1 MAERAPK
8 VALTDLVRGVWR
20 RRKWLALAAFIPPL
34 VIGVSVVLFMPSL
47 YRAAATV
54 LVDRQQVPE
63 TLVAPTV
70 TTALETRLQT
80 ISQEILGR
88 SRLEALIA
96 RFNLYPELRKQIS
109 AEELLDRMRSD
120 IRLDVKGVDIKGGR
134 EATVAFT
141 LSYLG
146 SRPETVAE
154 VANTLVS
161 FYIEENANIRER
173 QASGTAEFLRVQL
186 DGTKKRLDE
195 QEREVSDFKRRHLGE
210 LPQQMEAN
218 LAALERL
225 QMQLRVNAD
234 SQARAEERRRFVAA
248 QLDEAGSTTAAGSPE
263 VPPTRL
269 ARLRQE
275 LTELRARYSDR
286 YPDVI
291 QTEAEIARITRE
303 MAESKSRGAPPAETA
318 VVLSPYALRL
328 RQALTEAD
336 AELKLLRSEGARLR
350 AEIGSYQ
357 QRVEKVPQREQEFRE
372 LARDYETTREFYQ
385 SLLKRH
391 EEAQVAE
398 SMERRQKGE
407 QFRILEPA
415 VPPKRPV
422 ASRTRLMLVALA
434 ASAALA
440 AAVAYVAEQLDT
452 SFHTPEELTRYTA
465 ARLLISVPP
474 IVTDTDVTRRR
485 LRFCMAGAAAC
496 VGVVALVAASY
507 LVAHGNEYL
516 VWLIARR
523 TS

>member
-1 MAERAPK
+1 MAERAAK
-8 VALTDLVRGVWR
+8 VSTVDWVRGVWR
-20 RRKWLALAAFIPPL
+20 RRKWLALLAFAAPAT
-34 VIGVSVVLFMPSL
+34 VGVSVVIFMPSL

-96 RFNLYPELRKQIS
+96 RFDLYPELRKRIS
-109 AEELLDRMRSD
+109 GEEVLERMRSD

-146 SRPETVAE
+146 SRPETVAD
-154 VANTLVS
+154 VANTLAS
-161 FYIEENANIRER
+161 FYIDENASIRAR
-173 QASGTAEFLRVQL
+173 QATSTAEFLRVQL
-186 DGTKKRLDE
+186 DATKRRLDE
-195 QEREVSDFKRRHLGE
+195 QERHVSEFKRRYLGE

-218 LAALERL
+218 LAALERF
-225 QMQLRVNAD
+225 QMQLRMNAD
-234 SQARAEERRRFVAA
+234 SQARAEERRRFLAS
-248 QLDEAGSTTAAGSPE
+248 QLDEASAMTGAGTPE
-263 VPPTRL
+263 VAPARL

-275 LTELRARYSDR
+275 LTELRSKYSDK
-286 YPDVI
+286 YPDVV

-303 MAESKSRGAPPAETA
+303 MAESKARATPAPETA
-318 VVLSPYALRL
+318 VAASPYALRL
-328 RQALTEAD
+328 RQSMAEAE
-336 AELKLLRSEGARLR
+336 AELKVLKAEADRLR
-350 AEIGSYQ
+350 AEIAGYQ

-407 QFRILEPA
+407 LFRIIEPA
-415 VPPKRPV
+415 VPPKRAV
-422 ASRTRLMLVALA
+422 ASRVRLMLLALGA
-434 ASAALA
+434 AAALA
-440 AAVAYVAEQLDT
+440 VGVTYLVEQLDT
-452 SFHTPEELTRYTA
+452 SFHTTEDLARHTA

-474 IVTDTDVTRRR
+474 ILTASDVAERRA
-485 LRFCMAGAAAC
+485 RFCVAGAAAC
-496 VGVVALVAASY
+496 VAVVLLIVGSY
-507 LVAHGNEYL
+507 LIAHGNEHL

-523 TS
+523 TA